1 MKYTKIENEK
11 GIQSVRQDK
20 QQQRPLLGVNSQ
32 GQP

>member
-20 QQQRPLLGVNSQ
+20 QQQRPLLGVIRR
-32 GQP
+32 GDP